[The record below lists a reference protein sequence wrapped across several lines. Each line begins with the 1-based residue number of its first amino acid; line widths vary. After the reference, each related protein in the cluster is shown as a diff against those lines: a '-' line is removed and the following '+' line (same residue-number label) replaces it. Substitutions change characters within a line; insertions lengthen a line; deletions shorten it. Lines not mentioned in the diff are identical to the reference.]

1 MEIARSY
8 FITLNLLYGKLFH
21 THFVQLCQGTTV
33 VDGGSGSGSH
43 HGRGGSGSYK
53 MAAATFTTVVVRTAA
68 TTTAVTDSP

>member
-43 HGRGGSGSYK
+43 GRGASGSYGYGAG
-53 MAAATFTTVVVRTAA
+53 MAAATVH
-68 TTTAVTDSP
+68 

>member
-43 HGRGGSGSYK
+43 GRGGSGS
-53 MAAATFTTVVVRTAA
+53 
-68 TTTAVTDSP
+68 